1 MAVLLNVHELRH
13 SFASRPLF
21 EGLTF
26 SIETGEKIALIGA
39 NGAGKST
46 LMKIMAGMVDADSGK
61 VARARGLKVGYLS
74 QVPTFPK
81 GQTVREAVLGD
92 AMDSGDWALIG
103 MAEEIMSRLE
113 LTGGAVS
120 YEDRLVSELSGG
132 WQKKVALAREI
143 AREPDVLLL
152 DEPTNHLDI
161 ESVLWLEEWVK
172 QSPQCVVNISH
183 DRAYLRSVGQRVI
196 EIDKRN
202 PDGILSVQGNY
213 DYFLQVKSD
222 FIEAQ
227 ESRLSS
233 MKNTMRRELEWLG
246 RGAKARTTKQKAR
259 IDRAFELQDDVKDLS
274 FKTQRQTVKLDF
286 EGMDKNP
293 KKLVELKKV
302 SKAYGNR
309 VLLKDFSMLITPK
322 TRLGLLGRNG
332 AGKSTLAKI
341 ISGDVKPDS
350 GEVIRAD
357 RAQVLYFEQS
367 RETLDQNLTVLKTI
381 CPSGET
387 VEYQG
392 RMMHVRSYM
401 DRFLFGTDQMDLKV
415 GKLSGGEQARL
426 LIALLMLKPANILIL
441 DEPTNDLDL
450 ATLAVLEDCLEQ
462 YDGAVILVSH
472 DRAFMDQVCSQILL
486 FPEFISFAGIEQWET
501 WRKDSSRGNQSRGGA
516 QAFRETESSSAPT
529 PSKTSGKKLS
539 FKEQREFDTME
550 ATILEKETKLEA
562 LQTESQDPKIASNSI
577 KLAPLMKEMAAL
589 QAEIETLYARWS
601 ELESMGAK
609 KS

>member
-1 MAVLLNVHELRH
+1 M
-13 SFASRPLF
+13 
-21 EGLTF
+21 
-26 SIETGEKIALIGA
+26 
-39 NGAGKST
+39 
-46 LMKIMAGMVDADSGK
+46 
-61 VARARGLKVGYLS
+61 
-74 QVPTFPK
+74 
-81 GQTVREAVLGD
+81 
-92 AMDSGDWALIG
+92 
-103 MAEEIMSRLE
+103 
-113 LTGGAVS
+113 
-120 YEDRLVSELSGG
+120 
-132 WQKKVALAREI
+132 ALAREI

-161 ESVLWLEEWVK
+161 ESVLWLEDWVK

-183 DRAYLRSVGQRVI
+183 DRAYLRSVGNRVI

-213 DYFLQVKSD
+213 DTFLQVKAD

-274 FKTQRQTVKLDF
+274 FKTQRQSVKLEF
-286 EGMDKNP
+286 EGLDKNP

-302 SKAYGNR
+302 SKAYGSR

-367 RETLDQNLTVLKTI
+367 RETLDQDKTVLKTV
-381 CPSGET
+381 CPTGET

-392 RMMHVRSYM
+392 RKMHVRSYL
-401 DRFLFGTDQMDLKV
+401 DRFLFGSDQLDLKV

-426 LIALLMLKPANILIL
+426 LIALLMLRPANILIL

-486 FPEFISFAGIEQWET
+486 FPEFVSFAGIDQWET
-501 WRKDSSRGNQSRGGA
+501 WRKDRARGGKNQSGA
-516 QAFRETESSSAPT
+516 QAFRETEAPAAPAPKAST
-529 PSKTSGKKLS
+529 KKLS

-550 ATILEKETKLEA
+550 AVILEKETKLEA
-562 LQTESQDPKIASNSI
+562 LQTESQDPKLASNSA

-589 QAEIETLYARWS
+589 QNEIETLYARWA
-601 ELESMGAK
+601 ELEAMGAQ